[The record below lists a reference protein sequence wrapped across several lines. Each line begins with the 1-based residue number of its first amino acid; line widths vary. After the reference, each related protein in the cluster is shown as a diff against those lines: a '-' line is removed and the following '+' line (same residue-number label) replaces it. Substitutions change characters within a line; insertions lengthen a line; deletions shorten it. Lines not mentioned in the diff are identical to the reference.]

1 MTGCSAAI
9 AAAQRYRDAETRCP
23 AKKHPGKCRRVG
35 GTKQCGEC
43 AGDLL
48 PHDMPNP
55 NKGRGQENPAAR
67 KTTPIM
73 MPVKRLGASPD
84 AVKAISATPS
94 IRDRTDHS
102 AVNADRIR

>member
-48 PHDMPNP
+48 PHDMP
-55 NKGRGQENPAAR
+55 
-67 KTTPIM
+67 
-73 MPVKRLGASPD
+73 VKRLGASVARFRGSDGP
-84 AVKAISATPS
+84 
-94 IRDRTDHS
+94 
-102 AVNADRIR
+102 